1 MNYMKK
7 PTRVE
12 KKMKRRRNFFR
23 FILSLILISLLIVF
37 ALKTDFFVINDI
49 KVIGNKNITK
59 DTLINASSINIGE
72 NIFKISISSAEKSI
86 KKLPY
91 TKEIN
96 IMRKFPKGIAIEITE
111 RKEMAQIKDI
121 SSFILID
128 EEGQVL
134 DIKDNN
140 KENLPIII
148 GLKIKNKKP
157 GNNIFLDID
166 SKNKLDFIKE
176 GYDLGLLQKI
186 KEVDMADNNNIN
198 LTLIEDIGVAFGTLD
213 NVKYKLDLLDEILR
227 DIRKDQIP
235 VKMILMN
242 KGDNPIIY

>member
-1 MNYMKK
+1 MSYMKK

-72 NIFKISISSAEKSI
+72 NIFKISINSAERNI

-96 IMRKFPKGIAIEITE
+96 IMRKFPKGIVMEITE

-148 GLKIKNKKP
+148 GLKIKNKKL
-157 GNNIFLDID
+157 GNNIFSDID
-166 SKNKLDFIKE
+166 SKKRLDFIKE
-176 GYDLGLLQKI
+176 GYDLGLFQKI
-186 KEVDMADNNNIN
+186 EEVDMADNNNIN
-198 LTLIEDIGVAFGTLD
+198 LTLNEDIGVAFGTLD

>member
-1 MNYMKK
+1 MEKT
-7 PTRVE
+7 TRVQ
-12 KKMKRRRNFFR
+12 KKIKRRRNFFR
-23 FILSLILISLLIVF
+23 FILSLILTSLLMIF

-59 DTLINASSINIGE
+59 DILIKASDINIGE
-72 NIFKISISSAEKSI
+72 NIFKISIRSGEKNI
-86 KKLPY
+86 KKLSY

-96 IMRKFPKGIAIEITE
+96 IMRKFPKSIAIEIIE

-121 SSFILID
+121 SSFIFID

-157 GNNIFLDID
+157 GNNIFSDID
-166 SKNKLDFIKE
+166 SKKKLDFIKV
-176 GYDLGLLQKI
+176 GYDIGLLQKI
-186 KEVDMADNNNIN
+186 KKVDMADNNNIK
-198 LTLIEDIGVAFGTLD
+198 LTLIDDIGVAFGTLD
-213 NVKYKLDLLDEILR
+213 NVKYKLDLLDEILN
-227 DIRKDQIP
+227 DLRKDQIP
-235 VKMILMN
+235 VKMILMD

>member
-1 MNYMKK
+1 MKK

-96 IMRKFPKGIAIEITE
+96 IMRKFPKGIAIEIVE

-148 GLKIKNKKP
+148 GLKINNKKP
-157 GNNIFLDID
+157 GNNIFSDID
-166 SKNKLDFIKE
+166 SKKKLDFIKG

-213 NVKYKLDLLDEILR
+213 NVKYKLDLLNEILR

>member
-157 GNNIFLDID
+157 GNNIFSDID

>member
-1 MNYMKK
+1 
-7 PTRVE
+7 
-12 KKMKRRRNFFR
+12 MKRRRNLFR

-37 ALKTDFFVINDI
+37 ALKTEFFVINDI

-72 NIFKISISSAEKSI
+72 NIFKISINSAEKSI

-96 IMRKFPKGIAIEITE
+96 VMRKFPKGIAIEITE

-157 GNNIFLDID
+157 GNNIFSDTD
-166 SKNKLDFIKE
+166 SKKKLDFIKV
-176 GYDLGLLQKI
+176 GYESGVLQKI

-227 DIRKDQIP
+227 DIKKDQIP

>member
-1 MNYMKK
+1 MSYMKK

-72 NIFKISISSAEKSI
+72 NIFKISINSAERNI

-96 IMRKFPKGIAIEITE
+96 IMRKFPKGIVMEITE

-157 GNNIFLDID
+157 GNNIFSDID
-166 SKNKLDFIKE
+166 SKKRLDFIKE
-176 GYDLGLLQKI
+176 GYDLGLLEKI

>member
-1 MNYMKK
+1 MKK

-72 NIFKISISSAEKSI
+72 NIFKISINSAERNI

-96 IMRKFPKGIAIEITE
+96 IMRKFPKGIVMEITE

-157 GNNIFLDID
+157 GNNIFSDID
-166 SKNKLDFIKE
+166 SKKRLDFIKE
-176 GYDLGLLQKI
+176 GYDLGLLEKI

>member
-1 MNYMKK
+1 MKK

-72 NIFKISISSAEKSI
+72 NIFKISINSAERNI

-96 IMRKFPKGIAIEITE
+96 IMRKFPKGIVMEITE

-148 GLKIKNKKP
+148 GLKIKNKKL
-157 GNNIFLDID
+157 GNNIFSDID
-166 SKNKLDFIKE
+166 SKKRLDFIKE
-176 GYDLGLLQKI
+176 GYDLGLFQKI
-186 KEVDMADNNNIN
+186 EEVDMADNNNIN
-198 LTLIEDIGVAFGTLD
+198 LTLNEDIGVAFGTLD

>member
-1 MNYMKK
+1 MKK

-23 FILSLILISLLIVF
+23 FILSLSLISLLMVF

-59 DTLINASSINIGE
+59 DILINASSINIGE
-72 NIFKISISSAEKSI
+72 NIFKISTSSGEKSI

-111 RKEMAQIKDI
+111 RKEMVQIKDI

-157 GNNIFLDID
+157 GNNIFSDIE
-166 SKNKLDFIKE
+166 SRKKLDFIKE
-176 GYDLGLLQKI
+176 GYDIGLLQKI
-186 KEVDMADNNNIN
+186 KEVDMVDNNNIK
-198 LTLIEDIGVAFGTLD
+198 LTLIEDIGVAFGTLN